1 MIFGS
6 GIARYLA
13 LNSKISYQFL
23 NVLQWNE
30 PEDTMIMTKQRYSTL
45 LAIFIKVFLDKNDE
59 KMRNNEPYIHK
70 FYFFN

>member
-13 LNSKISYQFL
+13 LDSKISYQFL

-30 PEDTMIMTKQRYSTL
+30 PEDTMIMIKQRYSTL
-45 LAIFIKVFLDKNDE
+45 LAIFIKNDE